1 MAKEEL
7 ENLQASL
14 NWHWRD
20 TMRTIRFFNFDS
32 RVAIL
37 VPVWLLYLRTS
48 TIIVSFMVFYLFNYL
63 ENKGL
68 TFPSALRALRS
79 WLTGRYRPSN
89 LGLSNHEFI
98 DYGQ

>member
-1 MAKEEL
+1 MVKEL
-7 ENLQASL
+7 ENLEAKM

-20 TMRTIRFFNFDS
+20 TMRTIRFLGFDS

-37 VPVWLLYLRTS
+37 IPVWLIYLRWS
-48 TIIVSFMVFYLFNYL
+48 TIIISFLVFYLFKFL

-68 TFPSALRALRS
+68 TFPSALRAFRV
-79 WLTGRYRPSN
+79 WMIGRERPGIIGASA
-89 LGLSNHEFI
+89 GKFI